1 VAALRRS
8 LIYPLYR
15 SWPLSLACARDV
27 ADTLLLGKRATLKAL
42 LYAHRALTWSDTRH
56 ALTRLYLD
64 DYCVWLQR
72 VSRTRLHR
80 LATHVHALVDALT
93 LADLALPL
101 HPDHDYDEDDDD
113 HDDGDASDAAEVG

>member
-1 VAALRRS
+1 MRAALIAALRRT

-15 SWPLSLACARDV
+15 SWTLAQACARDV

-56 ALTRLYLD
+56 ALARLYLD

-72 VSRTRLHR
+72 VSRTRLRR
-80 LATHVHALVDALT
+80 LATHVRALTDTLT
-93 LADLALPL
+93 LADLELPL
-101 HPDHDYDEDDDD
+101 HDFESE
-113 HDDGDASDAAEVG
+113 GE

>member
-1 VAALRRS
+1 MAALRRS

-27 ADTLLLGKRATLKAL
+27 ADTLLLGKRATLKSL
-42 LYAHRALTWSDTRH
+42 LYAHRALAWSDTRH

-72 VSRTRLHR
+72 VSRTRLRR
-80 LATHVHALVDALT
+80 LATHVRALVDALA

-101 HPDHDYDEDDDD
+101 HPDQHDEEEEDDEAPQAE
-113 HDDGDASDAAEVG
+113 DAD